1 VQLPCSWEFLPNGFP
16 MIKSTR
22 TALELVCLASAW
34 LGMGLPLA
42 QGAPVKSDEGAW
54 FEKTFALSKTT
65 PAVAWSFSKEA
76 DRLPWKFNKDVTLTA
91 TADGVQLKVAG
102 GDPMLVTSLPS
113 SIQGPCAVKVVCR
126 QKDEMSYLEFYP
138 AGGDGKFG
146 AREFSRRMVL
156 GGPEWQDVWFLLEAK
171 ELKNL
176 RLDPE
181 GGKRELEL
189 KEIAIYPLKA
199 GRAKDHPV
207 LPKSDW
213 NNTFYMVPIHETFD
227 DARYNDAARK
237 KDLVRLKEEFGP
249 GRLYMR
255 EGFSAS
261 SARSWNKSA
270 ITPLIPLLEDA
281 GMVWHAHHHVGNH
294 SIGRYPVILDAVKR
308 DRRNAAWRAD
318 GNCGGVA
325 TSWADSKVFNEEGLA
340 RTSVLACVSRLNTD
354 VVNAR
359 LEAARWLN
367 VNQGHAAA
375 AKDHAEVMISAGC
388 SVENELP
395 MSPQAWGC
403 YSPWSVQEFQDWL
416 RHRGIYA
423 RDGVCA
429 SQAAPEALTGRW
441 IMIDGAKRSAFYDD
455 PSPSDSHDTGP
466 SFNDYFST
474 KFRNWKLEFWDFVDF
489 PPGSLPWLDDLDNM
503 LPAEGERG
511 NLKDVGFDAPRV
523 ADVKSRFWLAW
534 SNEDQRAPGYR
545 QFSIW
550 AWNQDVVADFVKTGF
565 PEQHLFTHQ
574 IPAEFLSK
582 LVLPNPDYRSGMN
595 VPLLR
600 RFTTASPLWTAD
612 DGKGAFGGFG
622 LGITTFD
629 YMADETVFARAR
641 AMDANW
647 ALLEYHP
654 DSQHAG
660 YYRSLDSLRALYRQR
675 VHVLAP
681 GWWGYKKPPFMLDG
695 TEFAKAI
702 KDWMNNPSGFD
713 ESDQPWNGDGFVDFT
728 PPPVHGLKIEA
739 ADEGKKLT
747 WSDRLWPDVRYATWA
762 LWREWQGGKFIIS
775 RQTTSQQ
782 KPEKI
787 AEVEG
792 NVFTW
797 TDPKPPIGK
806 VRYFVHAKRTAG
818 ISLEG
823 ASDSCTPGLR

>member
-1 VQLPCSWEFLPNGFP
+1 
-16 MIKSTR
+16 
-22 TALELVCLASAW
+22 
-34 LGMGLPLA
+34 
-42 QGAPVKSDEGAW
+42 
-54 FEKTFALSKTT
+54 
-65 PAVAWSFSKEA
+65 
-76 DRLPWKFNKDVTLTA
+76 
-91 TADGVQLKVAG
+91 
-102 GDPMLVTSLPS
+102 
-113 SIQGPCAVKVVCR
+113 
-126 QKDEMSYLEFYP
+126 
-138 AGGDGKFG
+138 
-146 AREFSRRMVL
+146 
-156 GGPEWQDVWFLLEAK
+156 
-171 ELKNL
+171 
-176 RLDPE
+176 
-181 GGKRELEL
+181 
-189 KEIAIYPLKA
+189 
-199 GRAKDHPV
+199 
-207 LPKSDW
+207 
-213 NNTFYMVPIHETFD
+213 
-227 DARYNDAARK
+227 
-237 KDLVRLKEEFGP
+237 
-249 GRLYMR
+249 
-255 EGFSAS
+255 
-261 SARSWNKSA
+261 
-270 ITPLIPLLEDA
+270 
-281 GMVWHAHHHVGNH
+281 MVWHAHHHVGNH
-294 SIGRYPVILDAVKR
+294 SIGRYPVILDAVKK
-308 DRRNAAWRAD
+308 DRRNASWRAD
-318 GNCGGVA
+318 GNCRGVA
-325 TSWADSKVFNEEGLA
+325 TNWTDAKMFNEEGLA
-340 RTSVLACVSRLNTD
+340 RTSVLACVSRLNSD

-367 VNQGHAAA
+367 VDQGHAAA
-375 AKDHAEVMISAGC
+375 AKEHAEVMISAGC
-388 SVENELP
+388 SVENELA
-395 MSPQAWGC
+395 MSPHAWGC

-423 RDGVCA
+423 KGAVHA
-429 SQAAPEALTGRW
+429 SQAAPEAVTGPW
-441 IMIDGAKRSAFYDD
+441 ILIDGTKRSAFFDD
-455 PSPSDSHDTGP
+455 PSPVDARGTGP
-466 SFNDYFST
+466 SFNDYFGT
-474 KFRNWKLEFWDFVDF
+474 KFASWKLEYWDFADF
-489 PPGSLPWLDDLDNM
+489 PPGSLPWADDLDNK
-503 LPAEGERG
+503 LPAEGEKG
-511 NLKDVGFDAPRV
+511 NFPGAGFDAPRL

-534 SNEDQRAPGYR
+534 SNEDQRAMGYR

-612 DGKGAFGGFG
+612 DSKGPFGGFG

-713 ESDQPWNGDGFVDFT
+713 ETDQPWNGDGFVDFT
-728 PPPVHGLKIEA
+728 PPPVHGFKVEST
-739 ADEGKKLT
+739 DKGMKLT
-747 WSDRLWPDVRYATWA
+747 WSDRLWPDVHYATWS

-775 RQTTSQQ
+775 RLTISQQ

-797 TDPKPPIGK
+797 TDPNPPTGK

-823 ASDSCTPGLR
+823 TAVGVE